1 MKKLNINTIH
11 AIPIMIVINSIE
23 TVNALLV
30 RVNADLIMY
39 WIRKQKFI
47 VKLLKYR
54 VIVSLIVVIINSV
67 LMVCVNVNQAIN
79 KLKIRVTVNP
89 VILTAIAINS
99 IAIRFVVPITEC
111 ATAVKLTI
119 K

>member
-39 WIRKQKFI
+39 WIRKQKFV

-67 LMVCVNVNQAIN
+67 LMVCANVDKTMYSIISRILVN
-79 KLKIRVTVNP
+79 
-89 VILTAIAINS
+89 
-99 IAIRFVVPITEC
+99 
-111 ATAVKLTI
+111 
-119 K
+119 

>member
-1 MKKLNINTIH
+1 
-11 AIPIMIVINSIE
+11 
-23 TVNALLV
+23 
-30 RVNADLIMY
+30 
-39 WIRKQKFI
+39 
-47 VKLLKYR
+47 
-54 VIVSLIVVIINSV
+54 
-67 LMVCVNVNQAIN
+67 MVCVNVNQAIN